1 MRIRQ
6 LINKTISLFLVDIDG
21 VILRGKAP
29 IIGSSEAIKELRING
44 AKIIFVTNNSTKSRI
59 EHAKNLS
66 NHGIPVIV
74 DDIISTSYCAAKY
87 AKENELKSAYVVGE
101 EGLKEELERA
111 NIQVLSEHAKKVD
124 AVIVG
129 MDRTLTYTKLAT
141 AHRLITSGATFIAT
155 NTDATYPIENGEAPG
170 AGAMVAAIQTTV
182 GKPPIILGKPNPF
195 MLNLA
200 LNETRISVDNC
211 AVVGDRPETDIA
223 MANKG
228 GCIGILVLTGVSAS
242 SDPLDY
248 FEDNRPAL
256 IYESL
261 ADLARRYH

>member
-1 MRIRQ
+1 M
-6 LINKTISLFLVDIDG
+6 NKTISLFLLDIDG
-21 VILRGKAP
+21 VILRGKS
-29 IIGSSEAIKELRING
+29 IITGSSEAIKDLKNKG
-44 AKIIFVTNNSTKSRI
+44 AKIVFVTNNSTKSRI
-59 EHAKNLS
+59 EHAENLS
-66 NHGIPVIV
+66 KHGISVIA
-74 DDIISTSYCAAKY
+74 DDILSTSYCAAKY
-87 AKENELKSAYVVGE
+87 AKENELKSVYIVGE
-101 EGLKEELERA
+101 EGLKEELESA
-111 NIQVLSEHAKKVD
+111 NIQVLSQNAKNVD

-141 AHRLITSGATFIAT
+141 AHRLITNGAKFIAT

-170 AGAMVAAIQTTV
+170 AGAMIAAIHITV

-200 LNETRISVDNC
+200 LKETNISVDKC

-223 MANKG
+223 MANRV
-228 GCIGILVLTGVSAS
+228 GCISVLVLTGVSTS
-242 SDPLDY
+242 SNPLDY
-248 FEDNRPAL
+248 LVDNRPTL